1 MHSQIPRISLLWE
14 VNYSLDMSCQHL
26 KSPLGSDKTVG
37 VAGGWLQVFPDTLP
51 FELVS
56 NNVERAAATA
66 LYLPLSVSAS
76 TGWCVPMSSD
86 ATGH

>member
-51 FELVS
+51 FELV
-56 NNVERAAATA
+56 
-66 LYLPLSVSAS
+66 
-76 TGWCVPMSSD
+76 
-86 ATGH
+86 